1 MSLIIHILNGLICMV
16 LGVHLGIHLLA
27 TDLSF
32 QKRMNYNEFKH
43 VTSWNFTWY
52 LLSGKKDIK

>member
-16 LGVHLGIHLLA
+16 LGVNLGIYLLA
-27 TDLSF
+27 TYLSF
-32 QKRMNYNEFKH
+32 QKRMNYNEFKY